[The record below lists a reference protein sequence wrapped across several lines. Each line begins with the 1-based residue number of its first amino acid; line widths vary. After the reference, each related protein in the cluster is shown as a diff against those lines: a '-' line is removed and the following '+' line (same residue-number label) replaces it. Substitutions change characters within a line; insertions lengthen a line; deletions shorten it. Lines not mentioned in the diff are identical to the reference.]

1 MPDPA
6 VEAALAKYLRGIAH
20 GSQMTSN
27 AAHRELY
34 RMGPAVVPELE
45 RRILESDWKTLEQ
58 PEAIRLLAGLVKLL
72 HDIDENRSRKVIE
85 KLIRNGCHP
94 VAKRVLRSILR
105 FSRENFRIYESHG
118 IEIFESKEFEEG
130 ERVPHHLKKWLGN
143 IPSEDLTGLKR
154 ITVIPFDLDAESTS
168 HYVPAMAAITLV
180 WMKFFRRTNP
190 LSRLLRMTIES
201 TLYHEVG
208 HHVHRHE
215 FGQIPDQ
222 EREAN
227 RYAQKIMGIAHPYFT
242 KFRLLFYRTLYWI
255 RSIVRATL
263 RRTR

>member
-1 MPDPA
+1 
-6 VEAALAKYLRGIAH
+6 
-20 GSQMTSN
+20 MTSN

-72 HDIDENRSRKVIE
+72 HDIDEIRSREVIE
-85 KLIRNGCHP
+85 QLNHNGCHP

-130 ERVPHHLKKWLGN
+130 ERVPHHLEKWLGN

-222 EREAN
+222 ERE
-227 RYAQKIMGIAHPYFT
+227 RRI
-242 KFRLLFYRTLYWI
+242 
-255 RSIVRATL
+255 ATL
-263 RRTR
+263 KRSWASPIPISPNSASCSIEPFTGSDRSCVRLYGGRAKPDPVHFIPYAPA